1 MGSGL
6 LAQLQLLK
14 AGNLPVAAKAAT
26 GRTSIAN
33 EAEAPVSEQ
42 AQCKAYEVQETAAPV
57 TAQGEVRKASKPT
70 TNAAQEGA
78 ISVTAGGDGKTGA
91 AVSAA
96 PAGTKTAVKVF
107 RSAEVQ
113 AARMELP
120 VCAMEQE
127 VRLCVFFT
135 VFTPLKCA

>member
-14 AGNLPVAAKAAT
+14 AGNLPVAAKAAM

-42 AQCKAYEVQETAAPV
+42 AHSKAYEVQETAAPV

-70 TNAAQEGA
+70 TSAAEEGV
-78 ISVTAGGDGKTGA
+78 SCTSSGGDGKAGT

-96 PAGTKTAVKVF
+96 PRGTKTAVKVF

-127 VRLCVFFT
+127 VRVCVFFT